1 MGVNCG
7 MDGCSGVVAVGGCC
21 GDELIVIEADVDVI
35 DGEIEVDED
44 DDTAPPTTATLAA
57 STPAAV

>member
-35 DGEIEVDED
+35 DGEMEVEE

-57 STPAAV
+57 STPAA